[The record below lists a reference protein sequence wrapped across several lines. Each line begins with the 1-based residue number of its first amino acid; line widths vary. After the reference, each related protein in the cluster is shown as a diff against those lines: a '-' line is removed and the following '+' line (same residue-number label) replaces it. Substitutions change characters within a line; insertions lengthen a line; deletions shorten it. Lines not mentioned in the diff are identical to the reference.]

1 MHTVR
6 LGLITERG
14 RVARTNPKLGRTS
27 PVVYDIVA
35 IGTLFRFNMYNISN
49 NWWLSRILL

>member
-35 IGTLFRFNMYNISN
+35 IGTLFRFNVYNISN
-49 NWWLSRILL
+49 NWWLSSILL